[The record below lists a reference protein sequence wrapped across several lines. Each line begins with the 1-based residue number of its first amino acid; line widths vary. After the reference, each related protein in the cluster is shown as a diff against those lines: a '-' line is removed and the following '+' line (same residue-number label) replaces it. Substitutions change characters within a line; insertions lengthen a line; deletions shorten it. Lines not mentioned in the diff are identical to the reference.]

1 MFLEFTQG
9 TFIWQWFHSWAGL
22 NAMTITMIVAVLVVG
37 LTRFTP
43 VSTAI
48 KAVVAGAM
56 VATLPLG
63 LAKMGIDVGVYN
75 DPFTAYLSF
84 FGAIVAVGVGVP
96 YLFHQILRSSAG
108 KESTYTGITGRFTRP
123 VPVAETVG
131 TGGFTAQTM
140 DCTNNNETNS
150 GSPVHN
156 TLDFRT
162 GPMTG
167 QTMDVG
173 LKTFTVGRSPDND
186 IVINDPTVSRNHAR
200 ITFDGTQF
208 QIEDLNSTSGT
219 EVNGKSV
226 IKEAVMAGGTI
237 KLGNTEIGFN
247 NKGDYQEK
255 FPAPGVPASDNPGET
270 RVIGK
275 SPASMTWF
283 AGTAGAS
290 AGQTYHLKEG
300 DNTIGRDAGNDVALD
315 DSYTSRQHA
324 VLRIEGGKAHLFDL
338 GSSGGTKVNGK
349 EIGGGRVE
357 TNSVIRVGETEL
369 SLLQVDNPKQFAQAT
384 MSGNTMVERRGEQ
397 VGVLVVKSGVDAGK
411 SFMLSEGENTIGRG
425 NGPSISLSDESVS
438 RRHAVIRCQN
448 GKLVLFDVGSRGGT
462 ALNGQ
467 SVGGHPISNGDVISL
482 GRSEFTM
489 MAAKAQP
496 VGV

>member
-37 LTRFTP
+37 LTRFTA

-123 VPVAETVG
+123 VPVAETTV

-140 DCTNNNETNS
+140 DSTNNNETNS
-150 GSPVHN
+150 DSPVHN

-219 EVNGKSV
+219 KVNGKSV

-255 FPAPGVPASDNPGET
+255 FPAPGVPAARLRYSYDGGETWAETDPLYVSPLRDCAYANLLELRPGEYIAVYYT
-270 RVIGK
+270 
-275 SPASMTWF
+275 AAM
-283 AGTAGAS
+283 GTEYLVP
-290 AGQTYHLKEG
+290 QDY
-300 DNTIGRDAGNDVALD
+300 GRDLEELERE
-315 DSYTSRQHA
+315 SPELLKYTDA
-324 VLRIEGGKAHLFDL
+324 DNEIE
-338 GSSGGTKVNGK
+338 
-349 EIGGGRVE
+349 
-357 TNSVIRVGETEL
+357 
-369 SLLQVDNPKQFAQAT
+369 
-384 MSGNTMVERRGEQ
+384 
-397 VGVLVVKSGVDAGK
+397 LVR
-411 SFMLSEGENTIGRG
+411 FRE
-425 NGPSISLSDESVS
+425 
-438 RRHAVIRCQN
+438 C
-448 GKLVLFDVGSRGGT
+448 
-462 ALNGQ
+462 
-467 SVGGHPISNGDVISL
+467 
-482 GRSEFTM
+482 
-489 MAAKAQP
+489 
-496 VGV
+496 